1 VRTPRDRDELA
12 AIERERP
19 EGWEYL
25 LFAGALL
32 VGRDDSEAG
41 YRDRRQATPDGEFL
55 DSDSAMERLD
65 VAFTELIRL
74 TSATAA
80 VLEPDVLEPAFGAPG
95 EPGDARRILQ
105 LADSLVAKYRQLIG
119 WSRTLRSVRVPSA
132 FRDLYE
138 LAADL
143 ADRPIQE
150 VRDFID
156 RTVETM
162 DQLDAMLAAP
172 DTGPIRIELE
182 LTLSVDEDLAE
193 RLLVE
198 RFRLQGMSPRKA
210 HRRARRAR
218 KRFR

>member
-1 VRTPRDRDELA
+1 VRTPRDREELA
-12 AIERERP
+12 AIQRERP

-32 VGRDDSEAG
+32 VGRDDSEAE
-41 YRDRRQATPDGEFL
+41 YHDRLQATPEGEFL
-55 DSDSAMERLD
+55 DPESAMARLD
-65 VAFTELIRL
+65 VAFTELSEL

-95 EPGDARRILQ
+95 EPGDASRILQ
-105 LADSLVAKYRQLIG
+105 LADDLLARYRQLIG

-132 FRDLYE
+132 FRDVYE

-143 ADRPIQE
+143 AHRPIEE
-150 VRDFID
+150 VRGFID
-156 RTVETM
+156 RTVEAM

-172 DTGPIRIELE
+172 DTGPVRIELE

-193 RLLVE
+193 RFLVE
-198 RFRLQGMSPRKA
+198 RYRLQGMSPRKA
-210 HRRARRAR
+210 HRHARRAR